1 MLEANGFAPAVV
13 AGTSAG
19 SVVGALYASGMN
31 AFEMQEKAVALD
43 EAKIRDLQLSSGGLV
58 LGQKLEDYVNE
69 QVRRKPLEQMAKPF
83 VVVATRLE
91 DGERTV
97 FARGNTGQAVR
108 ASSSVPGVFQPVTI
122 GKYHFVDGGIVSPVP
137 VDAAR
142 QLGADIVIAVD
153 ISNKARGQTPGD
165 MLGTLGQSIAIMGQK
180 LGQAELARADV
191 IIRPQVLDIGSADF
205 SQRANAIL
213 EGEKAALA
221 VMPQIRERVAQLQA
235 ERALPPGVR
244 GSCPKSGNR
253 GIARNA
259 GGLQN
264 HRRRSGSGSGASP
277 RVPERA
283 GSVGGILHVPASL
296 PTAIWPPRPG
306 SAPCPDA
313 ARTLHARWRLGG
325 VVGGFHGHDAFQ
337 NIQAGRLLVVRLPA
351 VPALRPGGQWRCQP
365 PPAAGRPRA
374 GRRGPVRPA
383 SAGWPARHPAG
394 PSIAVAVPTQCGP
407 GQRRAQPQWLVQAGL
422 RACTITLHAQRQ
434 GLLAQVVGLPGA
446 EVALVCIMHFLGNA
460 GCVRPVA

>member
-1 MLEANGFAPAVV
+1 MRLTAFFHPLATLASVTMLAALSLAGCSGTTPARPDAGTQPALSSSAPPVRIGIALGGGAAKGFAHIGVIKMLEANGFAPAVV
-13 AGTSAG
+13 SGTSAG

-142 QLGADIVIAVD
+142 QLGAL
-153 ISNKARGQTPGD
+153 N
-165 MLGTLGQSIAIMGQK
+165 QSIAIMGQK

-191 IIRPQVLDIGSADF
+191 IVRPQVLDIGAADF
-205 SQRANAIL
+205 SQRANAIV

-235 ERALPPGVR
+235 ERAKAAAQAQQKAAEAQYQACLDNRSRLQKLAGLAKLDD
-244 GSCPKSGNR
+244 SCPEPK
-253 GIARNA
+253 
-259 GGLQN
+259 
-264 HRRRSGSGSGASP
+264 
-277 RVPERA
+277 
-283 GSVGGILHVPASL
+283 
-296 PTAIWPPRPG
+296 
-306 SAPCPDA
+306 
-313 ARTLHARWRLGG
+313 
-325 VVGGFHGHDAFQ
+325 
-337 NIQAGRLLVVRLPA
+337 
-351 VPALRPGGQWRCQP
+351 
-365 PPAAGRPRA
+365 
-374 GRRGPVRPA
+374 
-383 SAGWPARHPAG
+383 
-394 PSIAVAVPTQCGP
+394 
-407 GQRRAQPQWLVQAGL
+407 
-422 RACTITLHAQRQ
+422 
-434 GLLAQVVGLPGA
+434 
-446 EVALVCIMHFLGNA
+446 
-460 GCVRPVA
+460 